1 MTDASNSPGPS
12 LAPPPTPP
20 PTPPPGQAAGQAAGT
35 TAGHRRRPDG
45 PLSGRLAEAAR
56 NDQRILD
63 SARAVFVADPGAPI
77 TAVAKHAGVGISA
90 LYTRYASKEELL
102 RQLCTDGLA
111 RVIEEDE
118 SAIAAVT
125 AGEDHWQVFSRFMRN
140 LVDADTSSMTAA
152 LAGKFVPTP
161 EMYELANRANTLGA
175 EFFEQVRDVLRP
187 GVDVN
192 DLGVIFEMAAA
203 IRFRSAERTRELRY
217 RYLALILDGLRAIE
231 REELPGPPPAWQEV
245 SERWTP
251 S

>member
-1 MTDASNSPGPS
+1 MLNHMTDVSGPG
-12 LAPPPTPP
+12 
-20 PTPPPGQAAGQAAGT
+20 
-35 TAGHRRRPDG
+35 GHRRRPNG

-102 RQLCTDGLA
+102 RKLCIDGLA
-111 RVIEEDE
+111 RVVEEDE
-118 SAIAAVT
+118 RAIEALAA
-125 AGEDHWQVFSRFMRN
+125 GQDHWQVFSRFMGN
-140 LVDADTSSMTAA
+140 LVDADTSSMTLA

-161 EMYELANRANTLGA
+161 EMFELADRANRLGA

-203 IRFRSAERTRELRY
+203 IKFKSPERTRDLRR
-217 RYLALILDGLRAIE
+217 RYLALFLDGLRASE

-245 SERWTP
+245 SERWAAG
-251 S
+251 